1 MKHAAYHN
9 AAGKRLPSVTT
20 IINRF
25 KDSGGLIRW
34 ASQCGLDGV
43 DIDAVKQDAAT
54 AGTLAHDMVEADLRG
69 TVWAQSGPVDTDVLF
84 KAKAG
89 FSAFLTWKKGAALDY
104 KYSEVPLVSEEFQ
117 FGGRLDAIGA
127 FDNQLCLIDW
137 KTSNAVYQDH
147 LIQMAAY
154 KALWEENYP
163 DRPITGGFHL
173 CRFSKEH
180 GDFAHHYYP
189 DLSEA
194 WEAFRH
200 MRRLYDLTAAL
211 KKRAS

>member
-1 MKHAAYHN
+1 VKHAAYHN

-25 KDSGGLIRW
+25 KESGGLIRW
-34 ASQCGLDGV
+34 AYQCGLDGV

-69 TVWAQSGPVDTDVLF
+69 TTYAVTGPVDTDVLL
-84 KAKAG
+84 KAKGG
-89 FSAFLTWKKGAALDY
+89 FAAFQTWKRGAAIAY
-104 KYSEVPLVSEEFQ
+104 RYSEVPLVSEEHQ
-117 FGGRLDAIGA
+117 FGGRLDAIGEI
-127 FDNQLCLIDW
+127 DGKLVLIDW
-137 KTSNAVYQDH
+137 KTSNSVYQDH

-154 KALWEENYP
+154 RALWEENYP
-163 DRPITGGFHL
+163 DQPITGGFHL

-194 WEAFRH
+194 WEAFRL
-200 MRRLYDLTAAL
+200 MRRLYDLTATL
-211 KKRAS
+211 RKRAS